1 MTSDKSSHDIDSHA
15 AEEQKPWSARL
26 FFLSESIRNFILF
39 WFGQSLSQIGT
50 RLTGFG
56 LGIWVYQNTH
66 AVTQLS
72 LVFFITTL
80 PGVLLTPFIG
90 VLVDRWNRRWIIFF
104 SDCGAALVTAALLLL
119 QMHGQLEIWH
129 TYISAFATSL
139 CGSFQMLAKGA
150 AIPMMVSKKQLG
162 RVNGM
167 LQFSRALSEI
177 SAPALAGV
185 LVGTLNLSG
194 LLWLDLSSYGI
205 GLITLLFVSIPQPET
220 EPDSDLN
227 RSFLEDISQSWQ
239 LISSQVA
246 LLVLFGFMGVHFFVN
261 GMTRVLLNPLVL
273 SFSSAQTFGSVMSL
287 GSIGMVIGSILMS
300 IWGGGRNQLISL
312 LGASVISSV
321 GLVITGLK
329 PSITLISCGLFISFF
344 TLPIIL
350 GTNQAIWQQSIQPS
364 YQGRILSLVG
374 TFTGFLA
381 AIGTIS
387 ASPLADVILEP
398 MFTDQGLLA
407 STVGK
412 LIETGSGRGISFL
425 IILEGGLLL
434 STSLLVYAYVRW
446 QNLEYVLVEDSSEIV
461 EPSEIAVPEPPETE
475 TEASLTSVN

>member
-1 MTSDKSSHDIDSHA
+1 MTSEKSSQGLDPDSSDS
-15 AEEQKPWSARL
+15 QRVRFSRF
-26 FFLSESIRNFILF
+26 FFLSAQIRNFVLF

-80 PGVLLTPFIG
+80 PGVLLTPFVG
-90 VLVDRWNRRWIIFF
+90 ALVDRWNRRWIIFF

-119 QMHGQLEIWH
+119 QMNGHLQIWH
-129 TYISAFATSL
+129 TYVSAFLTSL

-150 AIPMMVSKKQLG
+150 AIPMMVGKKQLG

-185 LVGTLNLSG
+185 LVGTLNLGG

-205 GLITLLFVSIPQPET
+205 GLMTLLFVSIPEPEP
-220 EPDSDLN
+220 ESVSSSK
-227 RSFLEDISQSWQ
+227 RSLLKDISQGWT
-239 LISSQVA
+239 LISSQVV
-246 LLVLFGFMGVHFFVN
+246 LLILLGFMGIHFFVN
-261 GMTRVLLNPLVL
+261 GLTQVLLNPLVL

-287 GSIGMVIGSILMS
+287 GGIGMVIGSIIMS
-300 IWGGGRNQLISL
+300 IWGGGKNQLVSL
-312 LGASVISSV
+312 LVASVIS
-321 GLVITGLK
+321 GIGFIIAGLK
-329 PSITLISCGLFISFF
+329 PSIFLISCGLFISFLA
-344 TLPIIL
+344 LPIIL
-350 GTNQAIWQQSIQPS
+350 GTSQAIWQRSTQPS

-387 ASPLADVILEP
+387 ASPLTDALLEP
-398 MFTDQGLLA
+398 MFTNNGLLA
-407 STVGK
+407 NTVGRV
-412 LIETGSGRGISFL
+412 IETGSGRGIGFL
-425 IILEGGLLL
+425 LILEGGFVII
-434 STSLLVYAYVRW
+434 SSLIVYGYIQW
-446 QNLEYVLVEDSSEIV
+446 QKLDVNILEYSD
-461 EPSEIAVPEPPETE
+461 EIAASDPNISVEEASIEP
-475 TEASLTSVN
+475 SLTSIS